1 MNVIER
7 AAASTKIVV
16 AAAKKER
23 VLCRERTLSCWITEK
38 KLYL

>member
-16 AAAKKER
+16 AAAKKKGYFVGSVR
-23 VLCRERTLSCWITEK
+23 CLVG
-38 KLYL
+38 